1 MRRRDRML
9 TSAALIIAV
18 VGALSACTPAAPIP
32 SPSTTMPTAS
42 PAPTSTPPE
51 TPTPTPTAPAV
62 PELQPGLSA
71 GENLDYFDLVNT
83 AVVAANAAPGGRDFV
98 DALVA
103 GGFDKSA
110 MQVTPDRTAIDLQAD
125 SIQWSVLFNGEC
137 LIGQYGPASGGYH
150 SEVAAPSGQGACL
163 LGETRPIDW

>member
-1 MRRRDRML
+1 MRRRNRLL

-32 SPSTTMPTAS
+32 SPTTTRPTAS
-42 PAPTSTPPE
+42 
-51 TPTPTPTAPAV
+51 PTPTPTAPAI

-71 GENLDYFDLVNT
+71 GENLDYFDLVNN
-83 AVVAANAAPGGRDFV
+83 AVIAANAAAGGRDFV

-103 GGFDKSA
+103 GGFDKAA

>member
-1 MRRRDRML
+1 MAEEERSVRRRNRLL

-32 SPSTTMPTAS
+32 APTTTMPTAS
-42 PAPTSTPPE
+42 
-51 TPTPTPTAPAV
+51 PTPTPTAPAI

-71 GENLDYFDLVNT
+71 GENLDYFDLVNN
-83 AVVAANAAPGGRDFV
+83 AVIAANAAAGGRDFV

-103 GGFDKSA
+103 GGFDKAA

>member
-1 MRRRDRML
+1 MRRRNRLL

-18 VGALSACTPAAPIP
+18 VGALSACTPAAPIS
-32 SPSTTMPTAS
+32 SPTTTRPTAS
-42 PAPTSTPPE
+42 
-51 TPTPTPTAPAV
+51 PTPTPTAPAV
-62 PELQPGLSA
+62 TELQPGLSA
-71 GENLDYFDLVNT
+71 GENLDYFDLVNN
-83 AVVAANAAPGGRDFV
+83 AVIAANAAAGGRDFV

-103 GGFDKSA
+103 GGFDKA
-110 MQVTPDRTAIDLQAD
+110 TMQVTPDRTAIDLQAD